1 MTPQAQ
7 STSAT
12 SEPTREERRV
22 LQELA
27 RRKREI
33 GLLPVQQERQRAWT
47 DLNGLR
53 PVRPMVWINEIPWP
67 ELEAADPAALQARC
81 RNPVL
86 RAAETELR
94 RELYQWDHF
103 QADMIVDPFLVYRLV
118 GGPDGSYADYGLKP
132 KEIRKKGAHDVLFQP
147 RIESLD
153 DVQRIHQPRVWV
165 DHEKTERRRKRLE
178 EALEGAIPVVVR
190 GLTTQWHTPWDYA
203 VRWYGVE
210 RLMYDLIDRPELVAA
225 TCERVCQHTLAVL
238 DEQERLGM
246 LAVGNGNWRV
256 GSGGLGCTDE
266 LPSGPLDRPA
276 TARDQWGCGN
286 AQIFSE
292 VSASM
297 HEEFSLRF
305 ERPVIER
312 FGLSYYGCC
321 EPLHRKIPMLRSLK
335 NLRKISMSPKANL
348 RQAADTVGRDYVLSF
363 KPNPAHV
370 AGDAFDAP
378 LVRAYLRQ
386 ALKDLRGSPIEIIF
400 KDITTIRS
408 DPQRLHAWERIAM
421 EVAMEV
427 EAEG

>member
-1 MTPQAQ
+1 MSHPAPT
-7 STSAT
+7 STIIDA
-12 SEPTREERRV
+12 EPTREERLV

-27 RRKREI
+27 RRKRAI
-33 GLLPVQQERQRAWT
+33 GLLPVQHERQRAWT

-53 PVRPMVWINEIPWP
+53 QVRPLVWINEIPWS
-67 ELEAADPAALQARC
+67 ELEAADPAALQPRC
-81 RNPVL
+81 RHPFL
-86 RAAETELR
+86 RQTELGLR

-103 QADMIVDPFLVYRLV
+103 PGDMIVDPFLVCRLV

-153 DVQRIHQPRVWV
+153 DVQRIRQPRVWV
-165 DHEKTERRRKRLE
+165 DQEKTERRRKRLE
-178 EALEGAIPVVVR
+178 DALEGTIPVVVC

-256 GSGGLGCTDE
+256 GSGGLGCSDE
-266 LPSGPLDRPA
+266 LPAGPLDRPA
-276 TARDQWGCGN
+276 TPRDQWGCGN

-292 VSASM
+292 VSAAM

-321 EPLHRKIPMLRSLK
+321 EPLHRKIPMLRSIR
-335 NLRKISMSPKANL
+335 NLRKISMSPKADL
-348 RQAADTVGRDYVLSF
+348 RQAAATVGRDYVLSF

-370 AGDAFDAP
+370 AGDAFDEAF
-378 LVRAYLRQ
+378 VRSYLRQ
-386 ALKDLRGSPIEIIF
+386 ALRDMRGSPVEIIF
-400 KDITTIRS
+400 KDITTVRS
-408 DPQRLHAWERIAM
+408 DPRRLPAWERIAM
-421 EVAMEV
+421 EVA
-427 EAEG
+427 AEG